1 MDILS
6 WVYSSL
12 DSSLRLAVPLIFA
25 ALGGIYSERS
35 GIVDIGLEGKMLFA
49 AFAAAATAAL
59 TGSPWLGLGAAIVSS
74 TLMSMM
80 HGFAVITWRG
90 DQVISGLAVN
100 FFASGMTVTIGH
112 AIFGMGGQTPTLSN
126 TQRFN
131 AIELPA
137 AEWIGENIPAL
148 GSFYQEVLS
157 GHNLLVYLAFLFV
170 PVASFILF
178 KTRFGLRVRAMGEE
192 PKAADTAG
200 VSVSWVRYRA
210 LMVTGL
216 MCGFAGAYLSIA
228 MNAAFVREMTAG
240 QGYIALAAVILGK
253 WRPTGAMLGCMLFGV
268 LSAMETRLQSVHL
281 PLVGELPT
289 QVFAALPYVITVV
302 LLAGLIGKSIAP
314 KAVGQPYI
322 KER

>member
-25 ALGGIYSERS
+25 ALGGIYAERS

-49 AFAAAATAAL
+49 AFAAAATGVL
-59 TGSPWLGLGAAIVSS
+59 TGSPWLGLVAAIVSS
-74 TLMSMM
+74 TMMSMM

-100 FFASGMTVTIGH
+100 FFSSGMTVTIGH
-112 AIFGMGGQTPTLSN
+112 ALFGMGGQTPTLSN

-137 AEWIGENIPAL
+137 TEWMGEHIPVL
-148 GSFYQEVLS
+148 GSLYQEVLS
-157 GHNLLVYLAFLFV
+157 GHNILVYMAFLFV
-170 PVASFILF
+170 PVASFVLF
-178 KTRFGLRVRAMGEE
+178 KTRFGLRVRAVGEE

-200 VSVSWVRYRA
+200 ISVSWVRYRA
-210 LMVTGL
+210 LMITGL
-216 MCGFAGAYLSIA
+216 MCGFSGAYLSTA

-302 LLAGLIGKSIAP
+302 LLAGFIGKSIAP
-314 KAVGQPYI
+314 KSVGQPYI